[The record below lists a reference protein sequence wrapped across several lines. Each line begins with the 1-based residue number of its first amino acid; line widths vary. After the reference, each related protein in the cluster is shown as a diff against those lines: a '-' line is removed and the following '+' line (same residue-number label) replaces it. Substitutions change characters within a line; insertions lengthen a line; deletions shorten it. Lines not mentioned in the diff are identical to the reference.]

1 MSTLRTIKSI
11 NTVAGMSTYAIVVF
25 CSSVEESALW
35 QLQKVIQKS
44 PELVV
49 QVAYCNVDG
58 DDNAG
63 NVYACAH
70 FYITKMVF
78 LP

>member
-11 NTVAGMSTYAIVVF
+11 NTVAGMSTYAIVIF

-44 PELVV
+44 VI

-78 LP
+78 FP